1 MQWNI
6 IHLVSTFLFK
16 GENICP
22 KKSRRELLSMIIV
35 NYVAKIY
42 DKVAAKKFLLSEILI
57 PAFVALQ
64 KPKTFPI
71 QF

>member
-1 MQWNI
+1 
-6 IHLVSTFLFK
+6 
-16 GENICP
+16 
-22 KKSRRELLSMIIV
+22 MIIV